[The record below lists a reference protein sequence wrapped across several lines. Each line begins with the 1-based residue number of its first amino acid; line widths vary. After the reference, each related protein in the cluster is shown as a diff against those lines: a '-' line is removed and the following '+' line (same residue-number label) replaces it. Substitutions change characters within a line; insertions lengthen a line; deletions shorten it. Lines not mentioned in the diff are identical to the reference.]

1 MTSRKKNRQKEKK
14 VISTDTREYRSFELR
29 QKTENEP
36 DDSMILEGRA
46 VVFNSPEVMYEDE
59 DGTQYMEQVDREA
72 FASAKLDDVIL
83 NMNHEGQAL
92 ARTRNNTLQLELTD
106 EGLNVTADM
115 SKSRASRDA
124 YEAVQ
129 NGLLDKMSFAFT
141 VARDFYDENTHT
153 RTILEIDRLFD
164 VSLVN
169 FPAYEQTSVAAR
181 SWYVAQ
187 AEAEHRAAEA
197 AKEAA
202 EAARVREEK
211 KADLL
216 DRLRKLEVE

>member
-1 MTSRKKNRQKEKK
+1 MSITP
-14 VISTDTREYRSFELR
+14 DTREYRSFELR
-29 QKTENEP
+29 SKSENEP
-36 DDSMILEGRA
+36 DDRMILEGRA
-46 VVFNSPEVMYEDE
+46 VVFNSPEVMFTDA
-59 DGTQYMEQVDREA
+59 DGTEYREQVDRDA
-72 FASAKLDDVIL
+72 FLNAKIDDVIL

-92 ARTRNNTLQLELTD
+92 ARTRNNTLQLELNED
-106 EGLNVTADM
+106 GLDIMADM

-153 RTILEIDRLFD
+153 RTILEIDRLYD

-169 FPAYEQTSVAAR
+169 FPAYEQTSVSAR
-181 SWYVAQ
+181 SYYEAK

-197 AKEAA
+197 ARE
-202 EAARVREEK
+202 REEK
-211 KADLL
+211 RAALSE
-216 DRLRKLEVE
+216 RLNKLEVE

>member
-1 MTSRKKNRQKEKK
+1 MSITPN
-14 VISTDTREYRSFELR
+14 TREYRNFELR
-29 QKTENEP
+29 SKNENEP

-59 DGTQYMEQVDREA
+59 NGIQYKEQVDREA
-72 FASAKLDDVIL
+72 FLGTKLDDVIL

-92 ARTRNNTLQLELTD
+92 ARTRNNTLQLELTED
-106 EGLNVTADM
+106 GLNITADM

-169 FPAYEQTSVAAR
+169 FPAYEQTSVSAR
-181 SWYVAQ
+181 SYYEAK

-197 AKEAA
+197 AKE
-202 EAARVREEK
+202 REEK
-211 KADLL
+211 RAALSE
-216 DRLRKLEVE
+216 RLNKLEVE

>member
-1 MTSRKKNRQKEKK
+1 M
-14 VISTDTREYRSFELR
+14 ISTDTREYRSFELR
-29 QKTENEP
+29 KKTENEP

-46 VVFNSPEVMYEDE
+46 VVFNSPEVMFEDE

-72 FASAKLDDVIL
+72 FANAKLDDVIL

-92 ARTRNNTLQLELTD
+92 ARTRNNTLQLELSED
-106 EGLNVTADM
+106 GLNVTADM

-124 YEAVQ
+124 FEAVQ

-169 FPAYEQTSVAAR
+169 FPAYEQTSVSAR
-181 SWYVAQ
+181 SYFAAK
-187 AEAEHRAAEA
+187 AEAERKAAEA
-197 AKEAA
+197 AEMEA
-202 EAARVREEK
+202 EASRKREERR
-211 KADLL
+211 AALSE
-216 DRLRKLEVE
+216 RLNKLGGVE

>member
-1 MTSRKKNRQKEKK
+1 MITPE
-14 VISTDTREYRSFELR
+14 TREYRSFELR
-29 QKTENEP
+29 EKQKDEL

-46 VVFNSPEVMYEDE
+46 VVFNSPEVMFEDE
-59 DGTQYMEQVDREA
+59 DGIQYKEQVDREA

-124 YEAVQ
+124 FEAVQ

-169 FPAYEQTSVAAR
+169 FPAYEQTSVSAR
-181 SWYVAQ
+181 SYYEAK

-197 AKEAA
+197 ARE
-202 EAARVREEK
+202 REEK
-211 KADLL
+211 RAALSE
-216 DRLRKLEVE
+216 RLKKLEVE

>member
-1 MTSRKKNRQKEKK
+1 MITPE
-14 VISTDTREYRSFELR
+14 TREYRSFELR
-29 QKTENEP
+29 SKTENEP

-46 VVFNSPEVMYEDE
+46 VVFNSPEVMFTDA
-59 DGTQYMEQVDREA
+59 DGTEYREQVDRDA
-72 FASAKLDDVIL
+72 FLNAKIDDVIL

-92 ARTRNNTLQLELTD
+92 ARTRNNTLQLELNED
-106 EGLNVTADM
+106 GLDIMADM

-169 FPAYEQTSVAAR
+169 FPAYEATAVSARDYFAAK
-181 SWYVAQ
+181 
-187 AEAEHRAAEA
+187 AEAERKAAEVA
-197 AKEAA
+197 EMEA
-202 EAARVREEK
+202 EASRKREEK
-211 KADLL
+211 RAALSE
-216 DRLRKLEVE
+216 RLRKLGGVE

>member
-1 MTSRKKNRQKEKK
+1 MLTPE
-14 VISTDTREYRSFELR
+14 TREYRSFQLR
-29 QKTENEP
+29 SKTENEP

-46 VVFNSPEVMYEDE
+46 VVFNSPEVMFTDDE
-59 DGTQYMEQVDREA
+59 GTEYREQVDREA
-72 FASAKLDDVIL
+72 FANAKIDDVIL

-92 ARTRNNTLQLELTD
+92 ARTRNNTLQLELSED
-106 EGLNVTADM
+106 GLDVTADM

-153 RTILEIDRLFD
+153 RTILEIDRLYD

-169 FPAYEQTSVAAR
+169 FPAYEQTSVSAR
-181 SWYVAQ
+181 SYFAAK
-187 AEAEHRAAEA
+187 AEAERKAAEA
-197 AKEAA
+197 AEQEA
-202 EAARVREEK
+202 EASRVREERR
-211 KADLL
+211 AALSE
-216 DRLRKLEVE
+216 RLNKLGGVE

>member
-1 MTSRKKNRQKEKK
+1 MITPE
-14 VISTDTREYRSFELR
+14 TREYRSFELR
-29 QKTENEP
+29 SKTENEP

-46 VVFNSPEVMYEDE
+46 VVFNSPEVMFTDA
-59 DGTQYMEQVDREA
+59 DGTEYREQVDRDA
-72 FASAKLDDVIL
+72 FLNAKIDDVIL

-92 ARTRNNTLQLELTD
+92 ARTRNNTLQLELNED
-106 EGLNVTADM
+106 GLDIMADM

-169 FPAYEQTSVAAR
+169 FPAYEATAVSARDYFAAK
-181 SWYVAQ
+181 
-187 AEAEHRAAEA
+187 AEAERKAAEVA
-197 AKEAA
+197 EMEA
-202 EAARVREEK
+202 EASRKREEK
-211 KADLL
+211 RAALSE
-216 DRLRKLEVE
+216 RLKKLGGVE

>member
-1 MTSRKKNRQKEKK
+1 M
-14 VISTDTREYRSFELR
+14 ISTDTREYRSFELR
-29 QKTENEP
+29 QKTEGEP

-46 VVFNSPEVMYEDE
+46 VVFNSPEVMFEDE

-72 FASAKLDDVIL
+72 FANAKIDDVIL

-92 ARTRNNTLQLELTD
+92 ARTRNNTLQLELTED
-106 EGLNVTADM
+106 GLDVTADM

-129 NGLLDKMSFAFT
+129 NGLLD
-141 VARDFYDENTHT
+141 RLYDG
-153 RTILEIDRLFD
+153 
-164 VSLVN
+164 SLVN

-197 AKEAA
+197 AKQAA
-202 EAARVREEK
+202 EAARVREAKRTALSEM
-211 KADLL
+211 LN
-216 DRLRKLEVE
+216 RLEAE

>member
-1 MTSRKKNRQKEKK
+1 MITPE
-14 VISTDTREYRSFELR
+14 TREYRSFELR
-29 QKTENEP
+29 EKQKDEP

-46 VVFNSPEVMYEDE
+46 VVFNSPEVMFEDE
-59 DGTQYMEQVDREA
+59 DGTQYLEQVDREA

-124 YEAVQ
+124 FEAVQ

-169 FPAYEQTSVAAR
+169 FPAYEQTSVSAR
-181 SWYVAQ
+181 SYYEAK

-197 AKEAA
+197 ARE
-202 EAARVREEK
+202 REEK
-211 KADLL
+211 RAALSE
-216 DRLRKLEVE
+216 RLKKLEVE

>member
-1 MTSRKKNRQKEKK
+1 M
-14 VISTDTREYRSFELR
+14 ISTDTREYRSFELR
-29 QKTENEP
+29 KKTENEP

-46 VVFNSPEVMYEDE
+46 VVFNSPEVMFEDE

-72 FASAKLDDVIL
+72 FANAKLDDVIL

-106 EGLNVTADM
+106 GGLNVTADM

-169 FPAYEQTSVAAR
+169 FPAYEQTSVSAR
-181 SWYVAQ
+181 SYFAAK
-187 AEAEHRAAEA
+187 AEAERKAAEA
-197 AKEAA
+197 AEMEA
-202 EAARVREEK
+202 EASRKREERR
-211 KADLL
+211 AALSE
-216 DRLRKLEVE
+216 RLNKLGGVE